1 MYADGVFCKFFFGL
15 KLKTIPGVDLWIE
28 ILKQLHVSGK
38 PQDVLVIGGSKGV
51 NAASIEKLREQFPLF
66 TIMGMDG
73 YQDSSLYYEAT
84 AKLKPS
90 IVFVAMGSPKQE
102 FIIQKICH
110 ANNVRV
116 AMGLG
121 GSLDVFTGNKKR
133 VHKIWRSLYLEGF
146 VRTITSL
153 SKLKSRREALIW
165 AIAKIWKPR

>member
-1 MYADGVFCKFFFGL
+1 MQVAN
-15 KLKTIPGVDLWIE
+15 
-28 ILKQLHVSGK
+28 

-51 NAASIEKLREQFPLF
+51 NAASIEKLREQFPRF
-66 TIMGMDG
+66 SIMGMDG

-121 GSLDVFTGNKKR
+121 GFWTCSRATKKGFINFGEVCISR
-133 VHKIWRSLYLEGF
+133 VL
-146 VRTITSL
+146 
-153 SKLKSRREALIW
+153 
-165 AIAKIWKPR
+165 